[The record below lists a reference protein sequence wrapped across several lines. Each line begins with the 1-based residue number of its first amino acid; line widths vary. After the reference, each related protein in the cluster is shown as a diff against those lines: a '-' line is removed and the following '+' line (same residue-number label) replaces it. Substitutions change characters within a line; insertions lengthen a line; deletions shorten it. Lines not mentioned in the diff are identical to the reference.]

1 MFVKEMKTPKMNI
14 MSKKN
19 KNQNAEL
26 IERIKEIQ
34 SQLNDVKSDAGVEVE
49 EGNIVFTRE
58 QLENFLVEYTNKV
71 NQYIFDEAFSNID
84 TDEVVSF
91 DVDGREINTYVD
103 EDKLRDAFIEATESV
118 ESDIIMEYADEAMSE
133 VGVI

>member
-1 MFVKEMKTPKMNI
+1 MNI

-19 KNQNAEL
+19 KKQNNEL

-34 SQLNDVKSDAGVEVE
+34 SQIAEIQSEAGIVVE
-49 EGNIVFTRE
+49 ESDIVFTRE

-71 NQYIFDEAFSNID
+71 NQYIFDEMVNSLD
-84 TDEVVSF
+84 SDEIVTV
-91 DVDGREINTYVD
+91 DVDGREINTFID

-118 ESDIIMEYADEAMSE
+118 ESDIIMEYADEAMVE